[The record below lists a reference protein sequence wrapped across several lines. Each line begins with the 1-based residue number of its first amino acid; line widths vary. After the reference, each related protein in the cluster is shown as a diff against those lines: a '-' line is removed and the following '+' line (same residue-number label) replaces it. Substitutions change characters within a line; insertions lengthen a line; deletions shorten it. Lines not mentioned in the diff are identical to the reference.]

1 MSEFVDSEAEVDTDE
16 ELDKMSGSGDEAP
29 RQISEDEEE
38 EEEEDNQK
46 IAKDLGKLLSKIQ
59 RSTRRISSRESVK

>member
-46 IAKDLGKLLSKIQ
+46 IAKDLGTLFYKIQ
-59 RSTRRISSRESVK
+59 RSTRRISSQESVK

>member
-38 EEEEDNQK
+38 EEEDNQK
-46 IAKDLGKLLSKIQ
+46 IAKDLGKLFYKIQ